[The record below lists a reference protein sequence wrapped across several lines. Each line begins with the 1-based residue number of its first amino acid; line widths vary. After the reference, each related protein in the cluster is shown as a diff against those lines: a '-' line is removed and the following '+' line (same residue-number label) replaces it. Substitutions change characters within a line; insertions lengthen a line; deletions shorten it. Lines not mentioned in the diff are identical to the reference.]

1 MKEQYHC
8 TQLANGL
15 QVVTVEMPHLHKAC
29 LELHLKVGGRHNPPG
44 KSGLS
49 HFLEHMVFR
58 GTADYAS
65 SLEIEIAFE
74 ELGGRVNASTDTD
87 TTCYF
92 AHILPCHV
100 AEGLEILSSL
110 ILRPRLDGIETERRI
125 ICEEALE
132 SISADGDEI
141 CPGTIT
147 HRMIWPDHPL
157 GEALIGSLES
167 IQNISEADL
176 REHLDRWYRPNNSLL
191 VVAGPVKH
199 RQVVAKAESLFGS
212 WQPAELP
219 HGQPLPDLLPVGPLC
234 RFVDDADSQ
243 VSLMLSF
250 RACHR
255 KSDDMT
261 ALGLLRYIVAGGGS
275 SRLHLA
281 LRERLGLIYSVDASM
296 ENYDDTGCFSI
307 AFLTAPENLPAA
319 LEATLNELE
328 LLIRQGVSQQ
338 ELDRGRRLFMAELEY
353 SKDSTSAMCSRF
365 GMGTLLGVAR
375 SADEDQQRLKAVTLE
390 DLQRLASQLFRSD
403 NCFLVA
409 VGPLAE
415 VDQQQIR
422 GQLQGWGMESV
433 KQVCTCPD

>member
-1 MKEQYHC
+1 
-8 TQLANGL
+8 
-15 QVVTVEMPHLHKAC
+15 
-29 LELHLKVGGRHNPPG
+29 
-44 KSGLS
+44 
-49 HFLEHMVFR
+49 
-58 GTADYAS
+58 
-65 SLEIEIAFE
+65 
-74 ELGGRVNASTDTD
+74 
-87 TTCYF
+87 
-92 AHILPCHV
+92 
-100 AEGLEILSSL
+100 
-110 ILRPRLDGIETERRI
+110 
-125 ICEEALE
+125 
-132 SISADGDEI
+132 
-141 CPGTIT
+141 
-147 HRMIWPDHPL
+147 
-157 GEALIGSLES
+157 
-167 IQNISEADL
+167 
-176 REHLDRWYRPNNSLL
+176 
-191 VVAGPVKH
+191 
-199 RQVVAKAESLFGS
+199 
-212 WQPAELP
+212 
-219 HGQPLPDLLPVGPLC
+219 
-234 RFVDDADSQ
+234 
-243 VSLMLSF
+243 
-250 RACHR
+250 
-255 KSDDMT
+255 
-261 ALGLLRYIVAGGGS
+261 
-275 SRLHLA
+275 
-281 LRERLGLIYSVDASM
+281 LGLIYSVDASM